1 MKVCLPISK
10 NLGLE
15 SPVHGH
21 FGSAPG
27 YLAVDAE
34 TGAAAALL
42 NWNQGHA
49 HGMCNP
55 VQVLAEAKPDAVLV
69 AGLGRNALL
78 RLRESG
84 IRVYLAPAGTAA
96 QAVAL
101 FKDGKLPE
109 LTDTATCGGHG
120 AGHAC
125 PGHA

>member
-1 MKVCLPISK
+1 MKVCMPISE
-10 NLGLE
+10 NHGLE
-15 SPVHGH
+15 SPLHGH

-27 YLAVDAE
+27 YLVVDVETFAAEAV
-34 TGAAAALL
+34 L

-55 VQVLAEAKPDAVLV
+55 VQVLADAKPGAVLV

-96 QAVAL
+96 QAVEL
-101 FKDGKLPE
+101 FRAGQLEE
-109 LTDTATCGGHG
+109 LTDMATCGGYG

-125 PGHA
+125 PGHS